1 MSAMSSRRPSPTF
14 SVALPVYNEEGI
26 LDQLHT
32 QLTKACSEVDDDY
45 QILYVDD
52 GSRDRTPE
60 ILSALAADDPHVTV
74 VTLSR
79 NFGHPAA
86 LAAAV
91 ELAAGASLVVMDAD
105 MQDDPMA
112 IPLLFEKAR
121 AEQAEVVY
129 ALRRRRKE
137 GPVMSLL
144 FGTFHRLLSRTASFT
159 VPADAG
165 SFGLLGPTALA
176 QVRRLTE
183 RLRYFPGLRAFVGFK
198 QVALEIERGE
208 RYDRSSRVGLRGL
221 VRLAGLA
228 FFSQSR
234 APVVVLYAL
243 SGASLLAALGLLLY
257 AVVSKMIGI
266 ALPSWAS
273 TITAITFFSA
283 SIILG
288 QALIAEYLARIYE
301 EVRGRPPY
309 IVKHLRG
316 PVAADEERH
325 GPTDA
330 D

>member
-1 MSAMSSRRPSPTF
+1 VDSLKRSPTF

-26 LDQLHT
+26 LEQLHGL
-32 QLTKACSEVDDDY
+32 LTKASGEVDDDY
-45 QILYVDD
+45 EILFVDD
-52 GSRDRTPE
+52 GSRDRTAE
-60 ILSALAADDPHVTV
+60 ILAGLAADDPHVTV

-112 IPLLFEKAR
+112 IPKLFETAR
-121 AEQAEVVY
+121 ATQAEVVY
-129 ALRRRRKE
+129 AVRTRRKE
-137 GPVMSLL
+137 GPVMSFL

-159 VPADAG
+159 VPPDAG

-176 QVRRLTE
+176 QVRRMTE

-198 QVALEIERGE
+198 QVALEMERGE

-234 APVVVLYAL
+234 APVMVLYAL
-243 SGASLLAALGLLLY
+243 SGGSLLAALALLFY
-257 AVVSKMIGI
+257 AVVSKAIGI

-309 IVKHLRG
+309 IVKQVRG
-316 PVAADEERH
+316 RTAGDEERH
-325 GPTDA
+325 GPA
-330 D
+330 DPD

>member
-1 MSAMSSRRPSPTF
+1 VDSLRRSPAF

-26 LDQLHT
+26 LDQLHAL
-32 QLTKACSEVDDDY
+32 LTKACGEVGDDY

-60 ILSALAADDPHVTV
+60 ILAALAADDPHVTV

-91 ELAAGASLVVMDAD
+91 ELAIGASLVLMDAD

-112 IPLLFEKAR
+112 IPRLFETAR
-121 AEQAEVVY
+121 AERAEVVY
-129 ALRRRRKE
+129 AVRRGRKE
-137 GPVMSLL
+137 GPVMSFL
-144 FGTFHRLLSRTASFT
+144 FGTFHRLLSRTALFT
-159 VPADAG
+159 VPPHAG

-176 QVRRLTE
+176 QIRRLTE

-198 QVALEIERGE
+198 QVALEVERGE

-234 APVVVLYAL
+234 APVLVLYAL
-243 SGASLLAALGLLLY
+243 SAISLLAALGLVLY
-257 AVVSKMIGI
+257 ALIDKALGL
-266 ALPSWAS
+266 ALPAWAS
-273 TITAITFFSA
+273 TITAIAFFSA

-301 EVRGRPPY
+301 EVRGRPTY
-309 IVKHLRG
+309 IVKEVRG
-316 PVAADEERH
+316 AMAGEDGR
-325 GPTDA
+325 A
-330 D
+330 S

>member
-1 MSAMSSRRPSPTF
+1 MDSLRRSPAF

-26 LDQLHT
+26 LDQLHGL
-32 QLTKACSEVDDDY
+32 LTKACGEVGDDY
-45 QILYVDD
+45 QILYIDD

-60 ILSALAADDPHVTV
+60 VLAALAANDPHVTV

-105 MQDDPMA
+105 LQDDPAA
-112 IPLLFEKAR
+112 IPKLFETAR

-129 ALRRRRKE
+129 AVRRRRKE
-137 GPVMSLL
+137 GPVMSFL
-144 FGTFHRLLSRTASFT
+144 FGAFHRLLSRTATFT
-159 VPADAG
+159 VPPDAG

-176 QVRRLTE
+176 QVRRMTE

-198 QVALEIERGE
+198 QVALEMDRGE

-234 APVVVLYAL
+234 APVIVLYLL
-243 SGASLLAALGLLLY
+243 SGISLLAALGLLLY
-257 AVVSKMIGI
+257 AVVSKLIGI

-273 TITAITFFSA
+273 TITAIAFFSA

-309 IVKHLRG
+309 IVKQIRG
-316 PVAADEERH
+316 GMAASEERS
-325 GPTDA
+325 P
-330 D
+330 

>member
-1 MSAMSSRRPSPTF
+1 MSAVSSGRPSSAF

-26 LDQLHT
+26 LDQLHA

-60 ILSALAADDPHVTV
+60 LLAALAADDPHVTV

-105 MQDDPMA
+105 LQDDPAA
-112 IPLLFEKAR
+112 IPKLFETAR

-129 ALRRRRKE
+129 AVRSGRKE
-137 GPVMSLL
+137 GPVMSFL
-144 FGTFHRLLSRTASFT
+144 FGTFHRLLSRTALFT
-159 VPADAG
+159 VPPHAG

-176 QVRRLTE
+176 QVRRMTE

-198 QVALEIERGE
+198 QVALEVERGE

-234 APVVVLYAL
+234 APVIVLYSL
-243 SGASLLAALGLLLY
+243 SGISLLAALGLVLY
-257 AVVSKMIGI
+257 ALIDKALGL
-266 ALPSWAS
+266 ALPAWAS
-273 TITAITFFSA
+273 TITAIAFFSA

-301 EVRGRPPY
+301 EVRGRPTY
-309 IVKHLRG
+309 IVKEIRG
-316 PVAADEERH
+316 ATGGQDGRAP
-325 GPTDA
+325 
-330 D
+330 

>member
-1 MSAMSSRRPSPTF
+1 VGSPQRSPAV
-14 SVALPVYNEEGI
+14 SVALPVYHEEGI
-26 LDQLHT
+26 LEQLHAL
-32 QLTKACSEVDDDY
+32 LTKACREVDDDY
-45 QILYVDD
+45 EVLYVDD
-52 GSRDRTPE
+52 GSRDRTAE
-60 ILSALAADDPHVTV
+60 ILAKLAVDDPHVTV
-74 VTLSR
+74 VTHSR
-79 NFGHPAA
+79 NFGHPAG

-91 ELAAGASLVVMDAD
+91 ELAAGASLVLMDAD
-105 MQDDPMA
+105 MQDDPAA
-112 IPLLFEKAR
+112 IPKLVEKAV

-129 ALRRRRKE
+129 AVRRRRKE

-144 FGTFHRLLSRTASFT
+144 FGAFHRLLSRTASFT
-159 VPADAG
+159 VPPDAG
-165 SFGLLGPTALA
+165 SFGLLGPRALA
-176 QVRRLTE
+176 QVRRMTE

-198 QVALEIERGE
+198 QVALEVERGE

-234 APVVVLYAL
+234 VPVSVLYVL
-243 SGASLLAALGLLLY
+243 SGSSLLAALALLLY
-257 AVVSKMIGI
+257 AVVSKAIGI

-283 SIILG
+283 TIILG

-309 IVKHLRG
+309 IVREIRG
-316 PVAADEERH
+316 AMAAGEERH
-325 GPTDA
+325 GATDA

>member
-1 MSAMSSRRPSPTF
+1 MDSLKCSPAF

-26 LDQLHT
+26 LDQLHGL
-32 QLTKACSEVDDDY
+32 LTKACGEVGDDY
-45 QILYVDD
+45 QILYIDD

-60 ILSALAADDPHVTV
+60 VLAALAANDPHVTV

-105 MQDDPMA
+105 LQDDPAA
-112 IPLLFEKAR
+112 IPKLFETAR
-121 AEQAEVVY
+121 ATQAEVVY
-129 ALRRRRKE
+129 AVRRRRKE

-144 FGTFHRLLSRTASFT
+144 FGTFHRLLSRTALFT
-159 VPADAG
+159 VPPDAG

-176 QVRRLTE
+176 QVRRMTE

-198 QVALEIERGE
+198 QVALAVERGE

-234 APVVVLYAL
+234 APVMVLYAL
-243 SGASLLAALGLLLY
+243 SGGSLGWRSSPRA
-257 AVVSKMIGI
+257 
-266 ALPSWAS
+266 
-273 TITAITFFSA
+273 
-283 SIILG
+283 
-288 QALIAEYLARIYE
+288 
-301 EVRGRPPY
+301 GR
-309 IVKHLRG
+309 R
-316 PVAADEERH
+316 
-325 GPTDA
+325 
-330 D
+330 

>member
-1 MSAMSSRRPSPTF
+1 VASMKRSPTF

-26 LDQLHT
+26 LDQLHAL
-32 QLTKACSEVDDDY
+32 LTKACSEVDDDY
-45 QILYVDD
+45 EILYIDD
-52 GSRDRTPE
+52 GSRDRTAE
-60 ILSALAADDPHVTV
+60 ILAGLAADDPHVTV

-112 IPLLFEKAR
+112 IPKLFQTAR

-129 ALRRRRKE
+129 AVRRRRKE
-137 GPVMSLL
+137 GPAMSFL
-144 FGTFHRLLSRTASFT
+144 FRTFHRLLSRTASFT
-159 VPADAG
+159 VPPDAG

-176 QVRRLTE
+176 QVRRMTE

-198 QVALEIERGE
+198 QVALEMERGE

-234 APVVVLYAL
+234 APVMVLYAL
-243 SGASLLAALGLLLY
+243 SGGSLLVALALLFY
-257 AVVSKMIGI
+257 AVVSKAIGI

-309 IVKHLRG
+309 IVKQVRG
-316 PVAADEERH
+316 RTAGDEERD
-325 GPTDA
+325 GPANPD
-330 D
+330 